1 MIKFSCANS
10 SQRRIVFKNI
20 TYIRFQ
26 SCSSYIP
33 AVRGES
39 VPVHRVDGMGQVSVP
54 VRTFDFWTLV
64 SHPGLLEPT
73 P

>member
-1 MIKFSCANS
+1 M
-10 SQRRIVFKNI
+10 FKNI

-39 VPVHRVDGMGQVSVP
+39 VPDHRVDGMGQVSVP
-54 VRTFDFWTLV
+54 IRTFDFWTLV

-73 P
+73 R